1 MVSLLMLCAQG
12 CGKTYVNDFCIWAEP
27 ITITE
32 TELASLTDL
41 TLRELDHY
49 NEEYR
54 IKCLD

>member
-1 MVSLLMLCAQG
+1 MLCAQG